1 MNLYICIGIFPIPLY
16 SSPLLDEQTHSHL
29 EFGRKHL
36 CDGRLESDSTSSKKG
51 FLYFNLARNCNL
63 VKKMGKFEISGLS
76 DRETC

>member
-1 MNLYICIGIFPIPLY
+1 MTADFLPEVILCIHVVIFPIPLY

-51 FLYFNLARNCNL
+51 FINFNLARNCIF
-63 VKKMGKFEISGLS
+63 VKKWVNLK
-76 DRETC
+76 